1 MTIFKYYFFKIVRKW
16 QKHIYIENNLSN
28 FATQIVFMLS
38 TLISSKTRV
47 KLLLKFFLNSNTRSY
62 LRSLETE
69 FGESTNAIR
78 IEINRFEQAGM
89 LSSEVIGNKKMFRAN
104 VEHPLFTEIHNILL
118 KYVGLDRIVEDV
130 IERLGEVRR
139 VYVVGEFS
147 KGLDSGLIDLVLVG
161 NIDTN
166 YLVSLIEKTEKLVS
180 RKIRYIIYS
189 ETEFLQ
195 SKTDQL
201 NPKPLLLWSKD
212 WNIFFKA
219 NVIIYLPPNY
229 TNCYKLKKDNI

>member
-1 MTIFKYYFFKIVRKW
+1 LLLNIV
-16 QKHIYIENNLSN
+16 S
-28 FATQIVFMLS
+28 MLS

-89 LSSEVIGNKKMFRAN
+89 LTSEVLGNKKMFRAN
-104 VEHPLFTEIHNILL
+104 LEHPLFNEIHSILL

-130 IERLGEVRR
+130 IERLGEVKR

-147 KGLDSGLIDLVLVG
+147 KGLDSGLIDLVFVG
-161 NIDTN
+161 DIDQN
-166 YLVSLIEKTEKLVS
+166 YLINLIEKTEKLVS

-189 ETEFLQ
+189 ETEFVK

-201 NPKPLLLWSKD
+201 NPQPLLLWSKD
-212 WNIFFKA
+212 
-219 NVIIYLPPNY
+219 
-229 TNCYKLKKDNI
+229 

>member
-1 MTIFKYYFFKIVRKW
+1 LLLNIV
-16 QKHIYIENNLSN
+16 S
-28 FATQIVFMLS
+28 MLS

-62 LRSLETE
+62 LRSLESE

-89 LSSEVIGNKKMFRAN
+89 LTSEVLGNKKMFRAN
-104 VEHPLFTEIHNILL
+104 LEHPLFNEIHSILL

-147 KGLDSGLIDLVLVG
+147 KGLDSSLIDLVFVG
-161 NIDTN
+161 DIDQN
-166 YLVSLIEKTEKLVS
+166 YLINLIEKTEKLVS

-189 ETEFLQ
+189 EAEFIK

-201 NPKPLLLWSKD
+201 NPKPLLLWS
-212 WNIFFKA
+212 
-219 NVIIYLPPNY
+219 V
-229 TNCYKLKKDNI
+229 